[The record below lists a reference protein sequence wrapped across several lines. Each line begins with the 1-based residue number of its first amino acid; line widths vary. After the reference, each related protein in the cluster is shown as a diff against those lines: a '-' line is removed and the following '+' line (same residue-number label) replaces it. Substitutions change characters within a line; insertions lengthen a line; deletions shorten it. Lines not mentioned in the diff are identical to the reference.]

1 MGTSN
6 QSNKQTLAQDVV
18 QTGSPMSKKG
28 RKVLSIDKLPFS
40 PRVKP
45 PQINKV
51 FVVGA
56 PLGVILIRTER
67 QNGKDDAFTNNAQKI
82 LEDEE
87 SGVAKRLNI
96 IKICSRRCSQL
107 IDKAIMQ
114 TTSYPSTWFVSIV
127 DEDKNTPEYRL
138 EHVSQ
143 FIKFLNE
150 TDWKYP
156 QQFQLIADET
166 KMENGT
172 ISGSLDMFI
181 LNFDIPAIL
190 KYLFKGMNDF
200 LEDEDAITACFGK
213 KCTLEKAKDYVKEA
227 W

>member
-82 LEDEE
+82 LEDEASATRRPKVE
-87 SGVAKRLNI
+87 VQSPPAFKTSPGGSPPQEDVQLGRRRHQDFYRNTDEEFRGVFEQLN
-96 IKICSRRCSQL
+96 L
-107 IDKAIMQ
+107 
-114 TTSYPSTWFVSIV
+114 
-127 DEDKNTPEYRL
+127 TP
-138 EHVSQ
+138 
-143 FIKFLNE
+143 
-150 TDWKYP
+150 T
-156 QQFQLIADET
+156 
-166 KMENGT
+166 
-172 ISGSLDMFI
+172 I
-181 LNFDIPAIL
+181 LNVV
-190 KYLFKGMNDF
+190 
-200 LEDEDAITACFGK
+200 T
-213 KCTLEKAKDYVKEA
+213 
-227 W
+227 